1 MKNRDRFEI
10 LSLILQVAN
19 GGGNNTTRTRIMNR
33 TLLGYKQM
41 KEHLAFLT
49 ERDLLYYDT
58 DIGTFKTTETG
69 MRFLQI
75 YSRME
80 DMMKPSSQ
88 QQQYRERWGRR
99 QQRQAQAWISR
110 EKHSYT
116 EETEKWLLPSQESHL
131 R

>member
-49 ERDLLYYDT
+49 ERGLLYYDT
-58 DIGTFKTTETG
+58 RIGTFKTTETG

-80 DMMKPSSQ
+80 DMIRTPPLPSSN
-88 QQQYRERWGRR
+88 
-99 QQRQAQAWISR
+99 
-110 EKHSYT
+110 
-116 EETEKWLLPSQESHL
+116 
-131 R
+131 

>member
-88 QQQYRERWGRR
+88 QQQYRERWGR